1 MARYNTHVTSF
12 SELECTLP
20 NPIHSG
26 AGTLLP
32 CEQITIEVDKPKL
45 NRIGILL
52 IQRMIELG
60 FYYFV

>member
-1 MARYNTHVTSF
+1 MAHYNRHVTSF

-20 NPIHSG
+20 NPIHGG

-32 CEQITIEVDKPKL
+32 CEQITIEIDKSKL
-45 NRIGILL
+45 NRIGIRR
-52 IQRMIELG
+52 IQRMTELG